1 MSAWAPAAAAQRWEW
16 PISSVR
22 SAAAA
27 LDTLEASSE
36 VRGAP
41 ADDGLEEVRA
51 ATDEVVVLDYGGQ
64 YSQLIA
70 RRVRECGVFSELLPY
85 HVGAAEVA
93 RRRPKGVIL
102 SGGPASVYADGA
114 PRLEPALLELGVPVL
129 GICYGMQ
136 LIALE
141 LGGRVQGAEVGEFGR
156 SQLTVSEPG
165 RLLAGTPGEQTCWM
179 SHRDTVFAPPPGF
192 AALAASTASPVAA
205 FESDE
210 RGVYGIQFHPEVVHT
225 PYGQQVLT
233 NFLTDICG
241 CEQGWS
247 PASVIEDQISRIRAQ
262 VGEHGRAICGL
273 SGGVDSSVAALLVHR
288 AIGDRLTCVFVDHGL
303 MRKNEGAQVIQAF
316 RDQFEVPLVAVDA
329 EDRFLA
335 KLKGVSDPERK
346 RKLIGA
352 EFIRVFEEE
361 AARLQ
366 DVEFLV
372 QGTLYSDVIE
382 SGGGTGAA
390 TIKSHHNVGGLPDDL
405 QFTLV
410 EPLRALFKD
419 EVRAVGAELG
429 LPERLVWRQPFPGP
443 GLAIRVVGGEATKA
457 RLDILREA
465 DSILQDEIRK
475 AGLYRDLWQS
485 FCVLPDIHT
494 VGVQGDERTYGNVIA
509 IRAVTSDD
517 AMTADW
523 ARLPYDLLE
532 QIASR
537 MINEIRPVGRV
548 VLDITSKPPGT
559 IEWE

>member
-1 MSAWAPAAAAQRWEW
+1 MAVDANTYVSE
-16 PISSVR
+16 R
-22 SAAAA
+22 SAAASLQA
-27 LDTLEASSE
+27 LEESAD

-41 ADDGLEEVRA
+41 VDDGLDAVRA
-51 ATDEVVVLDYGGQ
+51 RTDEVVVLDYGGQ

-70 RRVRECGVFSELLPY
+70 RRVRECGVFSELLPH

-93 RRRPKGVIL
+93 RRRPRGVIL
-102 SGGPASVYADGA
+102 SGGPASVYAEGA
-114 PRLEPALLELGVPVL
+114 PPLQRELLELGIPVL

-136 LIALE
+136 LLAHA
-141 LGGRVQGAEVGEFGR
+141 LGGNVEGAEVGEFGR
-156 SQLTVSEPG
+156 SQLTVADPG
-165 RLLAGTPGEQTCWM
+165 RLLAGTPVEQTCWM

-192 AALAASTASPVAA
+192 RALAASTASPVAA
-205 FESDE
+205 FESAD

-233 NFLTDICG
+233 NFLQDVCG
-241 CEQGWS
+241 CDLTWS
-247 PASVIEDQISRIRAQ
+247 AASVIEDQVARIRAQ
-262 VGEHGRAICGL
+262 VGDGRAICGL

-303 MRKNEGAQVIQAF
+303 MRKNEGEQVVAAF
-316 RDQFEVPLVAVDA
+316 RDHFKVPLVAVDA
-329 EDRFLA
+329 SDRFLA
-335 KLKGVSDPERK
+335 RLRGVSDPERK

-361 AARLQ
+361 AARLT
-366 DVEFLV
+366 DVRFLV

-390 TIKSHHNVGGLPDDL
+390 TIKSHHNVGGLPEDL
-405 QFTLV
+405 EFELV

-429 LPERLVWRQPFPGP
+429 LPKRLVWRQPFPGP
-443 GLAIRVVGGEATKA
+443 GLAIRVVGGEASRE
-457 RLDILREA
+457 RLDILRDA
-465 DSILQDEIRK
+465 DAILQDEIRK

-485 FCVLPDIHT
+485 FCVLPDIRT

-537 MINEIRPVGRV
+537 MINEIRSVGRV